1 MSRKVV
7 LEITDLQK
15 VFGGI
20 RALDGISLQVFEG
33 EILGLIGPNGA
44 GKTAL
49 LNTITGFYRP
59 TAGSIRF
66 QGNEIST
73 LPLYEIGR
81 RGVGRTFQN
90 IRLFKRLTVLENV
103 MVADKRHAT
112 SPLRSLWNFSGRAK
126 GREEAMALLDMMQL
140 TDKADHLASSLS
152 YGDSRRL
159 EIARALAGKP
169 ALMLLD
175 EPAAG
180 MNDAETEQLV
190 EDVHRIRNR
199 VGAIV
204 LIEHDMSLI
213 RSLSDRVVA
222 MDYGRKIAEGDVQ
235 SVLEHPDVRR
245 AYLGDD
251 E

>member
-1 MSRKVV
+1 MSRNVI
-7 LEITDLQK
+7 LDITDLQK
-15 VFGGI
+15 SFGGI
-20 RALDGISLQVFEG
+20 RALDGISLQVFEN

-66 QGNEIST
+66 QGSEIST

-90 IRLFKRLTVLENV
+90 IRLFKRMTVLENV
-103 MVADKRHAT
+103 MVADKRHAK
-112 SPLRSLWNFSGRAK
+112 SPLRSLWNRTGRAN
-126 GREEAMALLDMMQL
+126 GRAEAMALLDMMQL
-140 TDKADHLASSLS
+140 TDKADHLAASLS

-169 ALMLLD
+169 ALLLLD

-190 EDVHRIRNR
+190 ADIHRIRSR
-199 VGAIV
+199 VGAMV

-213 RSLSDRVVA
+213 RSLSDRAVA
-222 MDYGRKIAEGDVQ
+222 MDYGRKIADGDVHE
-235 SVLEHPDVRR
+235 VLEHPEVRR

>member
-1 MSRKVV
+1 MSRNVI
-7 LEITDLQK
+7 LDITDLQK
-15 VFGGI
+15 TFGGI
-20 RALDGISLQVFEG
+20 RALDGISLQVFEN

-59 TAGSIRF
+59 TAGSIQF
-66 QGNEIST
+66 QGSEIST

-90 IRLFKRLTVLENV
+90 IRLFKRMTVLENV
-103 MVADKRHAT
+103 MVADKRHAK
-112 SPLRSLWNFSGRAK
+112 SPLRSLWNRTGRAN
-126 GREEAMALLDMMQL
+126 GRAEAMALLDMMQL
-140 TDKADHLASSLS
+140 TDKADHLAASLS

-169 ALMLLD
+169 ALLLLD

-190 EDVHRIRNR
+190 SDIHRIRSR
-199 VGAIV
+199 VGAMV

-213 RSLSDRVVA
+213 RSLSDRAVA
-222 MDYGRKIAEGDVQ
+222 MDYGRKIADGDVHE
-235 SVLEHPDVRR
+235 VLEHPEVRR

>member
-1 MSRKVV
+1 MSGNVI
-7 LEITDLQK
+7 LDITDLKK

-20 RALDGISLQVFEG
+20 NALDGISLQVFEG

-59 TAGSIRF
+59 TAGSIHF
-66 QGNEIST
+66 QGSEIST

-90 IRLFKRLTVLENV
+90 IRLFKRMTVLENV
-103 MVADKRHAT
+103 MVADKRHAA

-126 GREEAMALLDMMQL
+126 GRAEAMALLDMMQL

-169 ALMLLD
+169 VLMLLD

-190 EDVHRIRNR
+190 EDVQRIRNR

-235 SVLEHPDVRR
+235 LVLEHPDVRR